1 MDSLSLDAYYN
12 NNSLLIASKYIIGI
26 QLFSC
31 VVSLDRSDMSS
42 LMVGVPYVLCFS
54 DEAIAL
60 QAFAYAAGVS

>member
-1 MDSLSLDAYYN
+1 
-12 NNSLLIASKYIIGI
+12 
-26 QLFSC
+26 

-42 LMVGVPYVLCFS
+42 LMVGVPYVLCFAS